1 MSESS
6 IKDPIAGLVLAMC
19 DYLALVQTGS
29 AAEELEAARL
39 MQVRQAVVV
48 RIYVKGIKH
57 RKVDAVEA
65 VDDVS

>member
-1 MSESS
+1 
-6 IKDPIAGLVLAMC
+6 
-19 DYLALVQTGS
+19 
-29 AAEELEAARL
+29 
-39 MQVRQAVVV
+39 VRQAVVV